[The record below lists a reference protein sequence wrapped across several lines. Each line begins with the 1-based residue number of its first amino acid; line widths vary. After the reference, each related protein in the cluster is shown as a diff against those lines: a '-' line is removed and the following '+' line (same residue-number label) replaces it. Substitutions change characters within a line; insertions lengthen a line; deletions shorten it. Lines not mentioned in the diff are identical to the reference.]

1 MLKYK
6 DKDGILTSI
15 VKYSDLYIEEVL
27 EYGDK
32 TLCFSIPVI
41 YAENILLEN
50 YILTKT
56 DEYVIKQKNTDDAGN
71 YVITAKL
78 NIDEL
83 EGSLFQSFET
93 EEKTA
98 VDTANLA
105 LAGTGWLCECEVLK
119 KRTIRLTNVS
129 VWEILK
135 KIADTFILE
144 MQIDSVNKRIIFKEK
159 IGEDKGVYF
168 ADQLNL
174 ISLEMQSN
182 TSDFYTRLLPLGK
195 DGLTIENVND
205 GKKYVENYTYSSKV
219 KTFLWKDDRY
229 TDAQSLKDDAA
240 AKLADMAQPYTAYS
254 CKIFDMAQY
263 SNLYKEFFIGDT
275 VTIINKETKTRI
287 QQRIVKIRRYPDNHS
302 NDTCEISNLK
312 LTFDE
317 YIQKYNDTSNT
328 VNNITV
334 DNGTVDGD
342 SINNIDA
349 SKILRLDEVIAEN
362 AKFNEVSAELLNVT
376 KQLNAANAKIGTL
389 ETTKISAT
397 EADLKYAKIDLTNI
411 EAGSIKTAM
420 IETGAIGTAQI
431 ADGSIT
437 DAKIVGVTAD
447 KITAG
452 TIDAAQIEVVNL
464 NAANITVGS
473 INGVQIA
480 SGAIDMSKLG
490 SDVSS
495 WISTT
500 ESNVDKALKD
510 AGLASSNAS
519 SAVTAADSAVSIA
532 NGKNTSYYQKTAPA
546 GGKVND
552 IWFDTDDGY
561 KMYYWNG
568 SAWSAAQYG
577 SSAISANAIAADK
590 IASGA
595 VTEVKISNGAVTAD
609 KIRSNSILAR
619 HLVITDFENY
629 CTTDENYPDTDNSSS
644 TAIVDGYVTKEDASV
659 EYMALNNFVPIPFM
673 EETEIFFE
681 AYVKGTNGSK
691 IQGAVALY
699 DDANKTLAVY
709 ETEIFNVTETLAK
722 VSGTINVKKVDN
734 AVTFRVLVHDTS
746 TTKAQLYLQ
755 KIKFYKKTG
764 TTLISDGAITT
775 DKISVNAVTAN
786 NIAASAVT
794 AGKIAAGAVTA
805 NNIAAN
811 AVTAGKIAANAVT
824 TSTIAA
830 GAITTV
836 KIAASAVTAAKIAI
850 ADYTNYATINELI
863 PSSAM
868 TNRVL
873 ISDGYLIKQNSDSNT
888 MLFCDYTPNVFSQND
903 EVHYEFTIKAA
914 SETKMRAVIFFY
926 NSSKG
931 YLFSRVDSQ
940 YTVTT
945 EEQKISG
952 TIKINIALGEAAY
965 FIVGIDNNFG
975 AKTQLYV
982 KNAKFIRKSGT
993 TLISD
998 GAITTDKIVAQAVTG
1013 AKIAASTITANNIA
1027 ANAVTADKINV
1038 SSLSAISAN
1047 LGTITAG
1054 VIQSTNY
1061 VANSVGM
1068 KLNLATGAWD
1078 SKYFKIS
1085 SSGEITATRGTVGGF
1100 TILSDRLYA
1109 DYGSYRAYVQAP
1121 EGEDKWVF
1129 AALENKEGE
1138 YKANWS
1144 VLADGRMYAYN
1155 KVVIDSSGK
1164 DAGSYIIMETWGT
1177 SGDKHQTK
1185 TNGLE
1190 YRAHNLTNNNYA
1202 KLQASGLWFGN
1213 EAESNVRGSITLNDS
1228 NLMLTTFDIYR
1239 TKNANGIIK
1248 GWFRDTVFIMQDGWN
1263 NNAIYADWNGNFSC
1277 TGTKNRIV
1285 ETDNFGQVK
1294 MNAFET
1300 AGAYFADIMSGRIAA
1315 DGKCVIYLDRKFAE
1329 TIDRDCE
1336 YQVILTAVKKASEL
1350 YVIKDEEYFT
1360 VCGQA
1365 GTDFDCMIIG
1375 RQKGYVTSYADSVDF
1390 SGLGEEVSENV
1401 TN

>member
-1 MLKYK
+1 MYTQVSEQFKQNIRSPSRKFEARIKINNKWIKAGFKKINFEASSTSEENIQLGAAVSTKIEVTIEKVDQLFENTEIPVEIGLLLHSGTFEYIPV
-6 DKDGILTSI
+6 GIFTAEHPEWEDNNIKFTAYDRMIKTTKVFISSLTYPASAA
-15 VKYSDLYIEEVL
+15 DVL
-27 EYGDK
+27 EEACGICGIPCDTQGLESITVKTKPEGYTCREVIGYVASLYGGFACVDREGVLRIKWYEDSGYSVDASRMFSFTKNESDYHIDYLTCNVDNSASITSGSGTLGITFSNPFMEQEQLDK
-32 TLCFSIPVI
+32 IYSATKVFKYRAAAVSFLGDPRLDVWDIITVYDLTETSYKVPVMNLNQEYDGGLTTTVTAYGKTEVETEIDYKGPSTQKIDRI
-41 YAENILLEN
+41 YSELTITKELVAKKVDAEWVKANTVTAEVIRSVEAE
-50 YILTKT
+50 ISQIKT
-56 DEYVIKQKNTDDAGN
+56 DYIK
-71 YVITAKL
+71 
-78 NIDEL
+78 
-83 EGSLFQSFET
+83 
-93 EEKTA
+93 
-98 VDTANLA
+98 
-105 LAGTGWLCECEVLK
+105 
-119 KRTIRLTNVS
+119 
-129 VWEILK
+129 
-135 KIADTFILE
+135 
-144 MQIDSVNKRIIFKEK
+144 
-159 IGEDKGVYF
+159 
-168 ADQLNL
+168 
-174 ISLEMQSN
+174 
-182 TSDFYTRLLPLGK
+182 
-195 DGLTIENVND
+195 
-205 GKKYVENYTYSSKV
+205 
-219 KTFLWKDDRY
+219 
-229 TDAQSLKDDAA
+229 
-240 AKLADMAQPYTAYS
+240 
-254 CKIFDMAQY
+254 
-263 SNLYKEFFIGDT
+263 
-275 VTIINKETKTRI
+275 
-287 QQRIVKIRRYPDNHS
+287 
-302 NDTCEISNLK
+302 
-312 LTFDE
+312 
-317 YIQKYNDTSNT
+317 
-328 VNNITV
+328 
-334 DNGTVDGD
+334 
-342 SINNIDA
+342 A
-349 SKILRLDEVIAEN
+349 S
-362 AKFNEVSAELLNVT
+362 
-376 KQLNAANAKIGTL
+376 
-389 ETTKISAT
+389 

-420 IETGAIGTAQI
+420 IDTGAIGTAQI

-532 NGKNTSYYQKTAPA
+532 NGKNTSYYQKTAPT

-659 EYMALNNFVPIPFM
+659 EYMALNNFVPIPFT
-673 EETEIFFE
+673 EETTEIFFE

-709 ETEIFNVTETLAK
+709 GTEIFNVTETLAK
-722 VSGTINVKKVDN
+722 VSGTIKVKKVDN

-746 TTKAQLYLQ
+746 TIKAQLYLQ

-775 DKISVNAVTAN
+775 DKISANAVTAN

-830 GAITTV
+830 GAITTA

-863 PSSAM
+863 PSSAIAG
-868 TNRVL
+868 RAL
-873 ISDGYLIKQNSDSNT
+873 ISDGYMIKTTAGASAM
-888 MLFCDYTPNVFSQND
+888 MLCDYTPLSLVLND
-903 EVHYEFTIKAA
+903 EIHYEFTIKGA
-914 SETKMRAVIFFY
+914 SAGQIYASIWFY
-926 NSSKG
+926 DSSKQ
-931 YLFSRVDSQ
+931 YLSGRGSSA
-940 YTVTT
+940 YTITT
-945 EEQKISG
+945 EEQEISG
-952 TIKINIALGEAAY
+952 TIKLLSIPATATY
-965 FIVGIDNNFG
+965 FIVGITDG
-975 AKTQLYV
+975 TAIKIQLYV
-982 KNAKFIRKSGT
+982 KKAKFIRKSGT

-1054 VIQSTNY
+1054 VIQSANY
-1061 VANSVGM
+1061 VANSAGM

-1078 SKYFKIS
+1078 SKYFKINNT
-1085 SSGEITATRGTVGGF
+1085 GEITASGGTIGSWNS
-1100 TILSDRLYA
+1100 TSNSLYSDYDVYRSYIQTAKSA
-1109 DYGSYRAYVQAP
+1109 DT
-1121 EGEDKWVF
+1121 WVF
-1129 AALENKEGE
+1129 SVQEKRDGT
-1138 YKANWS
+1138 YYGNWR
-1144 VLADGRMYAYN
+1144 VTADGRMYAYN

-1164 DAGSYIIMETWGT
+1164 DTGSYITMETWDT
-1177 SGDKHQTK
+1177 LGDKHQTK
-1185 TNGLE
+1185 TKGLE
-1190 YRAHNLTNNNYA
+1190 YYVRNLTNNNYA

-1285 ETDNFGQVK
+1285 ETENFGQVK

-1336 YQVILTAVKKASEL
+1336 YQVILTAVGKASEL
-1350 YVIKDEEYFT
+1350 YVIKYEEYFT

-1401 TN
+1401 IN

>member
-144 MQIDSVNKRIIFKEK
+144 IQIDSVNKRIIFKEK

-195 DGLTIENVND
+195 DGLTIESVND

-275 VTIINKETKTRI
+275 VTIINKETKMRI
-287 QQRIVKIRRYPDNHS
+287 QQRIVKTRRYPDNHS

-328 VNNITV
+328 VNNITT

-349 SKILRLDEVIAEN
+349 SKILRLDEVIAAN

-420 IETGAIGTAQI
+420 IEIGAIGTAQI

-437 DAKIVGVTAD
+437 DAKIVGMTAD

-452 TIDAAQIEVVNL
+452 TIDAAVIKVTHID
-464 NAANITVGS
+464 AASITVGQ
-473 INGVQIA
+473 INGTQIA
-480 SGAIDMSKLG
+480 SGSVDMSKLG
-490 SDVSS
+490 SDVSA

-500 ESNVDKALKD
+500 KSSVDKALKD
-510 AGLASSNAS
+510 AGLANTNADT
-519 SAVTAADSAVSIA
+519 AVTAADSAVSIA
-532 NGKNTSYYQKTAPA
+532 NGKSTSYYQKTAPS
-546 GGKVND
+546 GGTYKVND

-577 SSAISANAIAADK
+577 SSAISANAITSEK
-590 IASGA
+590 IAS
-595 VTEVKISNGAVTAD
+595 N
-609 KIRSNSILAR
+609 
-619 HLVITDFENY
+619 
-629 CTTDENYPDTDNSSS
+629 
-644 TAIVDGYVTKEDASV
+644 
-659 EYMALNNFVPIPFM
+659 
-673 EETEIFFE
+673 
-681 AYVKGTNGSK
+681 
-691 IQGAVALY
+691 
-699 DDANKTLAVY
+699 
-709 ETEIFNVTETLAK
+709 
-722 VSGTINVKKVDN
+722 
-734 AVTFRVLVHDTS
+734 
-746 TTKAQLYLQ
+746 
-755 KIKFYKKTG
+755 
-764 TTLISDGAITT
+764 
-775 DKISVNAVTAN
+775 
-786 NIAASAVT
+786 AVT

-811 AVTAGKIAANAVT
+811 AVTAGKIATNAVT
-824 TSTIAA
+824 TATIAA
-830 GAITTV
+830 GAITTD
-836 KIAASAVTAAKIAI
+836 KISASAVTAAKIAI
-850 ADYTNYATINELI
+850 ADYTDYATINENI
-863 PSSAM
+863 PTSAI
-868 TNRVL
+868 TGRAL
-873 ISDGYLIKQNSDSNT
+873 ISDGYLIKTLQSSSAMMLCDFTLLSFNSS
-888 MLFCDYTPNVFSQND
+888 D
-903 EVHYEFTIKAA
+903 EIYYEYTIKGETSGNAFTTIWYYD
-914 SETKMRAVIFFY
+914 SEKKYLSAI
-926 NSSKG
+926 SSSA
-931 YLFSRVDSQ
+931 YE
-940 YTVTT
+940 VTT
-945 EEQKISG
+945 QDNKISG
-952 TIKINIALGEAAY
+952 TLKPKNLPSNAAY
-965 FIVGIDNNFG
+965 FIVGITD
-975 AKTQLYV
+975 ATATKIQLYV
-982 KNAKFIRKSGT
+982 KKAKFIRKSGT

-1054 VIQSTNY
+1054 IIQSTNY
-1061 VANSVGM
+1061 VANSTGM
-1068 KLNLATGAWD
+1068 KLNLATGVWD
-1078 SKYFKIS
+1078 SKYFKINS
-1085 SSGEITATRGTVGGF
+1085 AGEITASAGTIGGWNI
-1100 TILSDRLYA
+1100 TDNSLYGDYDAYRSYIQTAKSA
-1109 DYGSYRAYVQAP
+1109 DT
-1121 EGEDKWVF
+1121 WVF
-1129 AALENKEGE
+1129 SAQEKRDGT
-1138 YKANWS
+1138 YYGNWY
-1144 VLADGRMYAYN
+1144 VTADGRMYSKN

-1164 DAGSYIIMETWGT
+1164 DTGSYILMETWGT

-1190 YRAHNLTNNNYA
+1190 YRAHNLTNDNYA
-1202 KLQASGLWFGN
+1202 YLQASGIWFGN
-1213 EAESNVRGSITLNDS
+1213 EAEANIRGSINLSSS
-1228 NLMLTTFDIYR
+1228 NLMQTTFDIYR
-1239 TKNANGIIK
+1239 TKNANGVLK
-1248 GWFRDTVFIMQDGWN
+1248 GWFRDTVFVMQDGWN

-1285 ETDNFGQVK
+1285 ETENFGQVK

-1300 AGAYFADIMSGRIAA
+1300 AGAHFADVVSGKIAA
-1315 DGKCVIYLDRKFAE
+1315 DGKCVIYFNRKFAE

-1336 YQVILTAVKKASEL
+1336 YQVILTAVGKASEL

-1360 VCGQA
+1360 VCGQT

-1390 SGLGEEVSENV
+1390 SKLGEEVSGNV
-1401 TN
+1401 ID

>member
-1 MLKYK
+1 MV
-6 DKDGILTSI
+6 DGKERLDALNNF
-15 VKYSDLYIEEVL
+15 KFENIENANNDIGIGNTCSSSVS
-27 EYGDK
+27 
-32 TLCFSIPVI
+32 FSIYMPPVS
-41 YAENILLEN
+41 LEN
-50 YILTKT
+50 KEITIYEGLKIGNNIEYIKLGIFIITKQESDGEYTKYTGYDRMYNLEMGYFSELSFPST
-56 DEYVIKQKNTDDAGN
+56 DKAILEEICSQIGIEFSTNITEPNAINEKPNGYTRREIVGYMAALQGKNAVINADGNLELRWYSNTDYKLDGNKYYEAGVTFTTSKN
-71 YVITAKL
+71 FIIQKLTCNNSSGNGEENTTITS
-78 NIDEL
+78 
-83 EGSLFQSFET
+83 GS
-93 EEKTA
+93 
-98 VDTANLA
+98 
-105 LAGTGWLCECEVLK
+105 GTTGI
-119 KRTIRLTNVS
+119 TFSNPFMTQ
-129 VWEILK
+129 EILDK
-135 KIADTFILE
+135 
-144 MQIDSVNKRIIFKEK
+144 VYEK
-159 IGEDKGVYF
+159 IGGFTFRPLSVKFVGDFRLDVGDIITVSKGNVDYNVPIMQITHEC
-168 ADQLNL
+168 DGGL
-174 ISLEMQSN
+174 ISTVKSVGQSDSSNSNVSQGPLTKQMQRYYAELVIVN
-182 TSDFYTRLLPLGK
+182 QALVNKLDVETAKITYA
-195 DGLTIENVND
+195 TITELKAID
-205 GKKYVENYTYSSKV
+205 ATVEN
-219 KTFLWKDDRY
+219 
-229 TDAQSLKDDAA
+229 LKATA
-240 AKLADMAQPYTAYS
+240 LTADM
-254 CKIFDMAQY
+254 
-263 SNLYKEFFIGDT
+263 
-275 VTIINKETKTRI
+275 
-287 QQRIVKIRRYPDNHS
+287 
-302 NDTCEISNLK
+302 
-312 LTFDE
+312 
-317 YIQKYNDTSNT
+317 
-328 VNNITV
+328 
-334 DNGTVDGD
+334 
-342 SINNIDA
+342 
-349 SKILRLDEVIAEN
+349 
-362 AKFNEVSAELLNVT
+362 
-376 KQLNAANAKIGTL
+376 
-389 ETTKISAT
+389 
-397 EADLKYAKIDLTNI
+397 ADLKYAKIDLTNI

-437 DAKIVGVTAD
+437 DAKIVGVTAN

-490 SDVSS
+490 SDVSE

-500 ESNVDKALKD
+500 ESSVDKALKD

-532 NGKNTSYYQKTAPA
+532 NGKNTSYYQKTAPS
-546 GGKVND
+546 GGTYKVND

-659 EYMALNNFVPIPFM
+659 EYMALNNFVPIPFT
-673 EETEIFFE
+673 EETTEIFFE

-709 ETEIFNVTETLAK
+709 GTEIFNVTETLAK
-722 VSGTINVKKVDN
+722 VSGTIKVKKVDN

-746 TTKAQLYLQ
+746 TIKAQLYLQ

-775 DKISVNAVTAN
+775 DKISANAVTAN

-830 GAITTV
+830 GAITTA

-863 PSSAM
+863 PSSAIAG
-868 TNRVL
+868 RAL
-873 ISDGYLIKQNSDSNT
+873 ISDGYMIKTTAGASAM
-888 MLFCDYTPNVFSQND
+888 MLCDYTPLSLVLND
-903 EVHYEFTIKAA
+903 EIHYEFTIKGA
-914 SETKMRAVIFFY
+914 SAGQIYASIWFY
-926 NSSKG
+926 DSSKQ
-931 YLFSRVDSQ
+931 YLSGRGSSA
-940 YTVTT
+940 YTITT
-945 EEQKISG
+945 EEQEISG
-952 TIKINIALGEAAY
+952 TIKLLSIPATATY
-965 FIVGIDNNFG
+965 FIVGITDG
-975 AKTQLYV
+975 TAIKIQLYV
-982 KNAKFIRKSGT
+982 KKAKFIRKSGT

-1061 VANSVGM
+1061 AANRTGM

-1078 SKYFKIS
+1078 SKYFKINS
-1085 SSGEITATRGTVGGF
+1085 AGEITASAGTIGGWNI
-1100 TILSDRLYA
+1100 TDNSLYGDYDAYRSYIQTAKSA
-1109 DYGSYRAYVQAP
+1109 DT
-1121 EGEDKWVF
+1121 WVF
-1129 AALENKEGE
+1129 SAQEKRDGT
-1138 YKANWS
+1138 YYGNWY
-1144 VLADGRMYAYN
+1144 VTADGRMYSKN

-1164 DAGSYIIMETWGT
+1164 DTGSYILMETWGA

-1213 EAESNVRGSITLNDS
+1213 DAESTTRGSITKDS
-1228 NLMLTTFDIYR
+1228 NNRMCTSFHQYE
-1239 TKNANGIIK
+1239 TKNENGVFK
-1248 GWFRDTVFIMQDGWN
+1248 GMFSDKELIMFDGWN
-1263 NNAIYADWNGNFSC
+1263 KVAIHADWNGNLKCS
-1277 TGTKNRIV
+1277 GTKNRIV
-1285 ETDNFGQVK
+1285 ETENFGTVA

-1300 AGAYFADIMSGRIAA
+1300 AGAHFADIASGKIAA

-1336 YQVILTAVKKASEL
+1336 YQVILTAVGKASEL
-1350 YVIKDEEYFT
+1350 YVIKNEEYFT
-1360 VCGQA
+1360 VYGQPE
-1365 GTDFDCMIIG
+1365 TDFDCMIIG

-1401 TN
+1401 IN